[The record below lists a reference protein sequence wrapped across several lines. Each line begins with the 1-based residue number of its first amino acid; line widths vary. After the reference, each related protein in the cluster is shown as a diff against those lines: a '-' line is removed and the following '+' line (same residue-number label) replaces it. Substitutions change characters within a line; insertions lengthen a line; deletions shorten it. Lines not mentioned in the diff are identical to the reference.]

1 MKLGI
6 GIIAVVLLLLTAM
19 GGMMNLNTTIGQQQD
34 QLIEQQKETDR
45 LAAHV
50 YWTRISLLP
59 LPYRHP
65 LDRSWVSSGT
75 GYRMNP
81 MGGAEESLH
90 KGKDLVAVENAP
102 VHAALSGVVK
112 EHWLTPGMHNGKRYY
127 GDPILGAKIVIDHG
141 DGLFSIYGHLSATYV
156 HEGDWIEIGKP
167 IGRVGNTGIT
177 TGPHLHFEIVVD
189 PIKYLEERYARNWRK
204 NYES

>member
-1 MKLGI
+1 MKTGHW
-6 GIIAVVLLLLTAM
+6 IIAVVLVLLTGL
-19 GGMMNLNTTIGQQQD
+19 GGMMRQNTTIGQQQENLVD
-34 QLIEQQKETDR
+34 NQVELDR
-45 LAAHV
+45 LAAEV

-90 KGKDLVAVENAP
+90 KGIDLVAAENAP
-102 VHAALSGVVK
+102 VYTALSGVVK
-112 EHWLTPGMHNGKRYY
+112 EHWLVPGIHYGKRYY

-156 HEGDWIEIGKP
+156 HEGDWIEMGKP
-167 IGRVGNTGIT
+167 IGKVGDTGIT

-189 PIKYLEERYARNWRK
+189 PLRYLVER
-204 NYES
+204 